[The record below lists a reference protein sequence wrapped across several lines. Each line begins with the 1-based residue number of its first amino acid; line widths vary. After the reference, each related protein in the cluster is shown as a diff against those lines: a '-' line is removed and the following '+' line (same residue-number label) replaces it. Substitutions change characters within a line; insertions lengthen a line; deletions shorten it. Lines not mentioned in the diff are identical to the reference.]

1 MVDAETTATDTDGK
15 QHNEQASKEDAILD
29 NGSLQIDAPIS
40 DATPPENSAVP
51 SVKRNSDVMTSSQ
64 FFEAERKKNGSK
76 TPERKVPDAAEA
88 ELRSA
93 KLREMEL
100 IEKNRVEVIPAKKGT
115 NWGPILL
122 VVGILVVIAVLWSWL
137 S

>member
-1 MVDAETTATDTDGK
+1 MVDAETTATDTESTQPNTAETNVDKMMPQSGVKVYDTNPDG
-15 QHNEQASKEDAILD
+15 QR
-29 NGSLQIDAPIS
+29 
-40 DATPPENSAVP
+40 
-51 SVKRNSDVMTSSQ
+51 VKRDSDMMTSSQ

-76 TPERKVPDAAEA
+76 SPERKAPDAAEA

-100 IEKNRVEVIPAKKGT
+100 IEKNRVEVVPAKKGT
-115 NWGPILL
+115 NWTPILWVL
-122 VVGILVVIAVLWSWL
+122 GFIVVIAVLWSWL

>member
-1 MVDAETTATDTDGK
+1 MVDAETTATDTEST
-15 QHNEQASKEDAILD
+15 QPNTAETNVD
-29 NGSLQIDAPIS
+29 NGTPQSDVIDFDTHP
-40 DATPPENSAVP
+40 DGQSA
-51 SVKRNSDVMTSSQ
+51 KRNNDMMTSSQ

-76 TPERKVPDAAEA
+76 SPARKAPDAAEA

-100 IEKNRVEVIPAKKGT
+100 IEKNRVEVVPAKKGT
-115 NWGPILL
+115 NWTPILWVL
-122 VVGILVVIAVLWSWL
+122 GFIVVIAVLWSWL